1 MAKVTIICGD
11 TGTGKS
17 SSIKNLDPKE
27 TYIINTLNKPLPFKG
42 SKSLYNADNKNTKST
57 DSYGD
62 VQGILKAINDNAS
75 HIKNVIVDDIG
86 YIMTTELFARA
97 KETGYNKF
105 TEIGLHMQ
113 QIISYAKT
121 MRDDMNIV
129 FMFHEDD
136 DVSDRVKV
144 GKKIKTIGNLLE
156 DKYNP
161 LGVVTCAL
169 FTNVSYDD
177 KTQEAKYSFI
187 TNRTNKN
194 GLVIPAKSPAG
205 MFETLEIPNDL
216 SIVFKAM
223 DEYYK

>member
-1 MAKVTIICGD
+1 MRISV
-11 TGTGKS
+11 
-17 SSIKNLDPKE
+17 
-27 TYIINTLNKPLPFKG
+27 NT
-42 SKSLYNADNKNTKST
+42 
-57 DSYGD
+57 
-62 VQGILKAINDNAS
+62 ND
-75 HIKNVIVDDIG
+75 
-86 YIMTTELFARA
+86 
-97 KETGYNKF
+97 NKF

-121 MRDDMNIV
+121 MRDDMNV
-129 FMFHEDD
+129 VLMFHEED

-177 KTQEAKYSFI
+177 KTGDAKYSFI